1 MNHLP
6 SPAGVVLRRIRQRLK
21 ISARAMAEMCC
32 FSQPFLS
39 NVENGV
45 KSPPRGFADRVS
57 IACGL
62 TDNER
67 EALVKACQMSTEVFK
82 REEDNPLLR
91 EVRFKLSRNLH
102 RMSNDVLAK
111 ISDIIKNPED
121 D

>member
-21 ISARAMAEMCC
+21 IPARAMAVHIGV
-32 FSQPFLS
+32 SQQFIS
-39 NVENGV
+39 VIETGAQA
-45 KSPPRGFADRVS
+45 PPTGFANRVAD
-57 IACGL
+57 ACGL